1 MVDFD
6 SRQRVTSAAK
16 GGARTWAGS
25 PGGDS
30 TDPQI
35 SVNQGT
41 PILMHVSDIWVF
53 PLPAMCRQILEH
65 G

>member
-25 PGGDS
+25 PGRDS

-35 SVNQGT
+35 SVN
-41 PILMHVSDIWVF
+41 
-53 PLPAMCRQILEH
+53 
-65 G
+65 